1 MSARLAWLF
10 AAAFVVA
17 AGPASA
23 QSWLDKAN
31 KALGD
36 KALPGV
42 GGTSGAP
49 TTGGAAGLS
58 NADIA
63 AGLLDALKVGT
74 EKVVSQVGKAD
85 GFNADPAIHIPL
97 PPSLAKVKSMLS
109 KVGMSGMADDLET
122 RLNRAAE
129 AAAPEAK
136 DLFFKAISDMSIDD
150 AKGIYNGPQDAA
162 TQYFKGK
169 MSAPLGE
176 KMKPI
181 VENSLSQVGAVQSY
195 DKMMGQY
202 KSIPLVPNV
211 KADLTGHV
219 VAKALDGI
227 FLYVGKEEAAIRQN
241 PAARTTDILKKVF
254 GSS

>member
-1 MSARLAWLF
+1 MSARFAWLL
-10 AAAFVVA
+10 AASMLAA
-17 AGPASA
+17 AGPAAA

-31 KALGD
+31 KALEG
-36 KALPGV
+36 KSLPGM
-42 GGTSGAP
+42 GGTSSTSA
-49 TTGGAAGLS
+49 GGASALS
-58 NADIA
+58 TSDIA
-63 AGLLDALKVGT
+63 AGWLDALNVGT
-74 EKVVSQVGKAD
+74 EKVVSQVGKTD

-97 PPSLAKVKSMLS
+97 PPTLNKVKSMLS

-202 KSIPLVPNV
+202 KSIPLVPDV

-219 VAKALDGI
+219 IAKALDGI